1 MVWCCKK
8 SYWCAV
14 ALVVVLRQ
22 HFNAGIDGDNVMLPL
37 LPSWCQ
43 IDKCQSTEMAI
54 VKSYLLKLLCQN
66 ASTGYRTQHCVNIQ
80 QARQTT
86 QVFKLQTQHTKIY
99 RLVDDQSTDILT
111 FTMEATRSTENKQW
125 HRTAQKTA
133 ENVKTGIN
141 PYSWPYPTHKA
152 GSGPHP
158 THKAG
163 SGPHPTHKAG
173 SGPHPTNE
181 AESGPYP
188 THKAGSGPHPTHE
201 AGSGPYPTNE
211 AESGPYPT
219 HEAGSGPYPTH
230 EAGSGPYPTHEAESG
245 PYPTHE
251 AGSGPYPTHEAGSGP
266 YPTHEVGSGPYPTH
280 EAGSGPYPT
289 HEAGSG
295 PYPTHKVDNKW
306 RQLTI
311 TMCVIVFYR
320 PEAICYFL
328 VHLLI
333 TLCLSGTLEDQQFVN
348 AVNGTSIM
356 NHIVNPR
363 PLINVVVVCNHS
375 TRQKMTYQT
384 GWRLRRL

>member
-125 HRTAQKTA
+125 HRTAQQTA

-141 PYSWPYPTHKA
+141 PYSW
-152 GSGPHP
+152 
-158 THKAG
+158 
-163 SGPHPTHKAG
+163 
-173 SGPHPTNE
+173 
-181 AESGPYP
+181 PYP

-266 YPTHEVGSGPYPTH
+266 YPTH
-280 EAGSGPYPT
+280 
-289 HEAGSG
+289 
-295 PYPTHKVDNKW
+295 KVDNKW

-333 TLCLSGTLEDQQFVN
+333 TLCLSGTLEDQLFVN